1 MKFYNRERKVRNGY
15 LTAFALLMISYL
27 LVFIM
32 TRQMEKRAVVVNTMS
47 ENINDLSALLL
58 CIKDS
63 ETDFLNYLA
72 TGKPEYLESYGNN
85 IQCAHSSL
93 LLMGQYKDK
102 DTIQKNNLKT
112 LNTLISDRA
121 AHNNALIDSMRM
133 NQQNLAN
140 IIRERIEYG
149 VQSRES
155 INRISENIKNRES
168 YLLETRTRAFEKVS
182 KRMKLVHIFT
192 LLMAVVLVAYSMILF
207 NNVSVAKKQYREQ
220 LRDGIEKLLAANND
234 LVKLRSIEKFATS
247 GRIARAIAHEV
258 RNPLTSISLAAEQL
272 GTSVPENEDTSM
284 LLSIITRNVN
294 RIHDLILELLNSTK
308 FSQLILNELPLNSIV
323 EQAID
328 LAKDRIEL
336 HEIKLK
342 TNYHAFPCYVKADPE
357 KMRIALLNLIINAIE
372 AMEPGKGVLEISTM
386 RSEEECHIMIK
397 DNGKGMDEKSLARIF
412 DPYFTQKEHGNG
424 LGLTLTQNII
434 LNHNGNI
441 NVESTPGQGTV
452 FTITMSVVEPVAT
465 TAT

>member
-27 LVFIM
+27 LVFFM
-32 TRQMEKRAVVVNTMS
+32 TRQMEKRADVVNNMS
-47 ENINDLSALLL
+47 QNINDLSALLL

-72 TGKPEYLESYGNN
+72 TRNTEFLESYGKNV
-85 IQCAHSSL
+85 QCAHASL
-93 LLMGQYKDK
+93 LLMSQYKDN
-102 DTIQKNNLKT
+102 DTIQKKNLKALSILVT
-112 LNTLISDRA
+112 DRT
-121 AHNNALIDSMRM
+121 AHNNALIDSVRL
-133 NQQNLAN
+133 NQQSLTN
-140 IIRERIEYG
+140 IIRERIAYG
-149 VQSRES
+149 VQSREG
-155 INRISENIKNRES
+155 INRVSEKIKNRES
-168 YLLETRTRAFEKVS
+168 YLLETRTRAFENLS
-182 KRMKLVHIFT
+182 KRMKVVHIFT
-192 LLMAVVLVAYSMILF
+192 LLFAVVLVIYSMILF

-258 RNPLTSISLAAEQL
+258 RNPLTSITLATEQL

-308 FSQLILNELPLNSIV
+308 FSQLILNELPLNTVV

-342 TNYHAFPCYVKADPE
+342 TNFHPKPCYIKADPE
-357 KMRIALLNLIINAIE
+357 KMKIALLNLIINAIE
-372 AMEPGKGVLEISTM
+372 AMEPGKGVLEITTM
-386 RSEEECHIMIK
+386 CSDDECQIIIK

-441 NVESTPGQGTV
+441 YVESTPGQGTV
-452 FTITMSVVEPVAT
+452 FTITLTVAEPIEAT
-465 TAT
+465 T